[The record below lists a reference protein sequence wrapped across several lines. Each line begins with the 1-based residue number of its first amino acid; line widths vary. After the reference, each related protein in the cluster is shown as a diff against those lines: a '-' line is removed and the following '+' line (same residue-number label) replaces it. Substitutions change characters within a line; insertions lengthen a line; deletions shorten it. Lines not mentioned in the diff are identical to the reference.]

1 MLFSTANSMML
12 FKLSSMPIRQRSSQQ
27 RANCNGA
34 DPDMELTLKEFL
46 RGGKEQLTA
55 AGFPE
60 VDAEHLLAHVLGIS
74 RMELHNPV
82 TVENAINAIGDI
94 AVIEETFWKL
104 LDRRCAHEPLQY
116 LTGVAYFR
124 YLELQVGPGV
134 LVPRPESELLV
145 DAVLRNIE
153 GREGA
158 VSVVDLGAGSGA
170 LTLAIA
176 TEAPQTHLIAVEKDP
191 AAVNWLRKNVSRID
205 ETVRI
210 LESDVEDALDGVK
223 CDVVIANP
231 PYIPDGQ
238 ELPQD
243 VAEHE
248 PAVALFGGED
258 GMAIPRRFI
267 NAAARLLKS
276 GGFLAIEHHESQP
289 IDIAAAMLAD
299 FENIQCHNDLV
310 GRPRFTT
317 GTRR

>member
-1 MLFSTANSMML
+1 
-12 FKLSSMPIRQRSSQQ
+12 
-27 RANCNGA
+27 
-34 DPDMELTLKEFL
+34 MELTFKEFL
-46 RGGKEQLTA
+46 RSGKEQLTA

-82 TVENAINAIGDI
+82 TVENAITAIGDI
-94 AVIEETFWKL
+94 TVIEETFWKL

-145 DAVLRNIE
+145 DAVLKNIE
-153 GREGA
+153 GRGGA

-191 AAVNWLRKNVSRID
+191 AAVEWLRKNVSRID

-238 ELPQD
+238 ELPKD

-248 PAVALFGGED
+248 PAIALFGGED
-258 GMAIPRRFI
+258 GMTIPRRFI

-276 GGFLAIEHHESQP
+276 GGFFAIEHHESQP
-289 IDIAAAMLAD
+289 IDIAAAMLSD
-299 FENIQCHNDLV
+299 FENIHCHNDLV

>member
-1 MLFSTANSMML
+1 
-12 FKLSSMPIRQRSSQQ
+12 
-27 RANCNGA
+27 
-34 DPDMELTLKEFL
+34 MELTFKEFL
-46 RGGKEQLTA
+46 RSGKEQLSA

-60 VDAEHLLAHVLGIS
+60 LDAEHLLAHVLGIS
-74 RMELHNPV
+74 RMDLHNPV
-82 TVENAINAIGDI
+82 TVENAIVAIGDTT
-94 AVIEETFWKL
+94 VIEETFWKL

-116 LTGVAYFR
+116 LTGIAYFR

-145 DAVLRNIE
+145 EAVLNNIE
-153 GREGA
+153 GRTDSA

-191 AAVNWLRKNVSRID
+191 GALEWLHKNVSRID

-210 LESDVEDALDGVK
+210 LELDVEDALDGVK

-231 PYIPDGQ
+231 PYIPDNQ
-238 ELPQD
+238 ALPKD
-243 VAEHE
+243 VADHE
-248 PAVALFGGED
+248 PAVALYGGPN
-258 GMAIPRRFI
+258 GMEIPRRFI
-267 NAAARLLKS
+267 NAAARILKS

-289 IDIAAAMLAD
+289 AEIAAAMESS
-299 FENIQCHNDLV
+299 FEDIKLHNDLV

>member
-1 MLFSTANSMML
+1 
-12 FKLSSMPIRQRSSQQ
+12 
-27 RANCNGA
+27 
-34 DPDMELTLKEFL
+34 
-46 RGGKEQLTA
+46 
-55 AGFPE
+55 
-60 VDAEHLLAHVLGIS
+60 
-74 RMELHNPV
+74 MELHNPV

-94 AVIEETFWKL
+94 TVIEETFWKL

-145 DAVLRNIE
+145 EAALKNIE

-176 TEAPQTHLIAVEKDP
+176 TEAPRTHLVAVEKDP
-191 AAVNWLRKNVSRID
+191 AAVEWLRKNVSRID

-210 LESDVEDALDGVK
+210 IESDVELALEGVK

-231 PYIPDGQ
+231 PYIPNDQ
-238 ELPQD
+238 ELPKD

-248 PAVALFGGED
+248 PAIALFGGSD
-258 GMAIPRRFI
+258 GMDIPRKFI
-267 NAAARLLKS
+267 SAASRLLKS

-289 IDIAAAMLAD
+289 VDIAAAMLQD
-299 FENIQCHNDLV
+299 FDQIELHNDLV

-317 GTRR
+317 GIRR